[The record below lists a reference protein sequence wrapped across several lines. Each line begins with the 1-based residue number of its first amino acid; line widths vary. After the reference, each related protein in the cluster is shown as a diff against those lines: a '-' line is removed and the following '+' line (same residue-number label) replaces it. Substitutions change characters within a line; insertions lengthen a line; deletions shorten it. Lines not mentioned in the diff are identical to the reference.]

1 MSNTLEMMARMRRV
15 VVEEVRRD
23 LVACLQ
29 AESDAYDHE
38 RAIRATLAKERALV
52 SSPDADDVAVEAYV
66 AWLPTG
72 MTKLDAAR
80 TAAERATA
88 ATVQARARLN
98 AGRAAEEA
106 VARRLAQVAGE
117 ARDLA
122 LKREQATLD
131 EAGQSPP
138 IDPLGR

>member
-15 VVEEVRRD
+15 VVEEARRD

-29 AESDAYDHE
+29 AESDAHDQE
-38 RAIRATLAKERALV
+38 RAIRATLAEERALV
-52 SSPDADDVAVEAYV
+52 SSPDADDLAVEAYV

-80 TAAERATA
+80 IAAERATA
-88 ATVQARARLN
+88 AAVQARARLN

-106 VARRLAQVAGE
+106 VARRLAQVAAE

-131 EAGQSPP
+131 EAGQSSGTN
-138 IDPLGR
+138 PLGG